1 MFYILVIAGIKL
13 NHSKFIKFDVYINA
27 TDDDDITPNASEF
40 AGSFVHVPHKHKKG
54 KEETKLET
62 VLKLGITD
70 LLEDIGA
77 EDDPT
82 ILVTLVP
89 RSKDKVSIGSISITF
104 SQWPWKGKMGLHM
117 DHACLKNSL

>member
-1 MFYILVIAGIKL
+1 M
-13 NHSKFIKFDVYINA
+13 YINA
-27 TDDDDITPNASEF
+27 TDDDDITPNESEF

-54 KEETKLET
+54 KKEMKLET

-82 ILVTLVP
+82 VFVTLVP
-89 RSKDKVSIGSISITF
+89 RSKDKVSVGGIRIAF
-104 SQWPWKGKMGLHM
+104 SK
-117 DHACLKNSL
+117 

>member
-1 MFYILVIAGIKL
+1 LYYIVLIAGIKL
-13 NHSKFIKFDVYINA
+13 RHNKFIKFDVYVNA

-54 KEETKLET
+54 EEEMEHET
-62 VLKLGITD
+62 MLKLGITD

-89 RSKDKVSIGSISITF
+89 RTNQKVSIGNIRIAF
-104 SQWPWKGKMGLHM
+104 SK
-117 DHACLKNSL
+117 